1 MYDKLFSKKEK
12 AHKDLKE
19 MMARVTKHLT
29 KGGTG
34 TGKEIGTKTEPAVS
48 KKLEVKCREE
58 LMKKLQMEVQSGL
71 PEMDLTPWPEVK

>member
-29 KGGTG
+29 KGG
-34 TGKEIGTKTEPAVS
+34 TEPAVS